1 MWREPVR
8 RGIAPKAYESCHFLH
23 ARLLCKH
30 QVPCIKT
37 REGAVCLEDTPSL
50 LCSNC
55 KPVSCEIS
63 MGSQGIQWA
72 KRECF

>member
-8 RGIAPKAYESCHFLH
+8 RGIAPKAYESRHPLH
-23 ARLLCKH
+23 AKLLCKH

-37 REGAVCLEDTPSL
+37 YEGAVCLEDTSSL

-55 KPVSCEIS
+55 KSVSCEIS
-63 MGSQGIQWA
+63 MGSQGLQ
-72 KRECF
+72 